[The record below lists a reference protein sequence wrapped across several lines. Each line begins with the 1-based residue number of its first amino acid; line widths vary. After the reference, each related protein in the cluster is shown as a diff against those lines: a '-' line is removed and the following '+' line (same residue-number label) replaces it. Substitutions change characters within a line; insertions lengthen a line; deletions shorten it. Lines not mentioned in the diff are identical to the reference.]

1 MTIQQHASF
10 DSSAAEL
17 NATSKIVKAWE
28 SKNAKNAAKAGG
40 ISLMALSL
48 AACGGSSTPTEVK
61 INVSN
66 LGDLTSDTDT
76 RTGTNGDDIV
86 FSGLVHNPGG
96 TDRVNSLQN
105 EDSLSLGA
113 GTDTLNLTMGN
124 NNDNGGTEIAPIL
137 MSVEVVNV
145 QFTSEAPNGVQ
156 GGAFTG
162 QLNLEFSDG
171 TQEVNVDRMI
181 GDNTAAYSV
190 IGMESATDTL
200 SVSGA
205 PNDAILEFN
214 YREGAVEGPGDTLA
228 LDLSGV
234 RLSSLDVTIG
244 NRADTDEDEEMS
256 FEVVN
261 ITTGGNY
268 ANVDVFTFAVDGDD
282 SDFDALDQDVT
293 VTLSVDTEVNSV
305 VMPGA
310 DSLTV
315 SLGAFDLDITADETD
330 NGDANT
336 DANGDAVFGM
346 DDADVAMTTG
356 NLNSVIVT
364 GSGDVRM
371 NGIGGEVVATE
382 FDDATL
388 REDADTAG
396 ERYTENDTGVTID
409 ASAMTGR
416 FMTNIDSAIASDDDS
431 SLVSGSG
438 DDYID
443 YMGALNHAAD
453 TGAGNDY
460 IEASNMLGLGSITT
474 GAGDDMVDAGDMG
487 AFGDTIGDQDN
498 GGRDSAASIDTG
510 AGDDTVTVG
519 DMANSV
525 SWDNNVIE
533 GDENADDR
541 YVVNGTS
548 VSMGDGADTLTL
560 GSMAEQATVNTG
572 AGNDTVSF
580 DNTTAASTMAADTD
594 SDIEV
599 TAIDETIT
607 TETTTEDFTG
617 ATLSTGAG
625 DDTLNWVEADLTT
638 AAVIANNG
646 ALTSAGVDA
655 YEAATIVAGGADANV
670 GTGEDRGGAIVDMGA
685 GADTLNVS
693 ALDVVTLATASV
705 ADADGV
711 TDADALNV
719 EDLFVGVETLNL
731 TTLNEVDGLSAA
743 ATSATENDEDE
754 GTAAIVADIER
765 FDSDLATINLVAA
778 EDALSTGATA
788 GSENYEAG
796 TAGTFT
802 LMNVRDQ
809 AISLSAR
816 EATGVT
822 ANLLAD
828 DTTADVN
835 LTVSLSDADGF
846 DDTFTLEIAGNTTGN
861 AGADFDLDF
870 TAAGTDTDLS
880 SDAAATGDDDTGN
893 IENLVFNIT
902 DGSSHAFALNGFG
915 DAANTNDTTD
925 ATVAGTADTSVT
937 VTGSADGETVVLSG
951 LDAKTIT
958 ANIAADVELTVGDEN
973 HYTITTGSGDD
984 TIDMIAS
991 NVQAD
996 SSATA
1001 DVDEFDRIDA
1011 GAGEDI
1017 MIVDGSDNLGSGTN
1031 DDVWENISSVEHL
1044 HIKTAGGDTQ
1054 TITIDEDA
1062 EASGLED
1069 ITIIDTAAT
1078 DTLDLTLVIGDDFQS
1093 DNMVY
1098 GTGDAFI
1105 VDATAFEGNLAL
1117 TLDNRD
1123 DDTDVQVV
1131 HTDIKVDSSQGV
1143 VFTLT
1148 DLGDDEVVNRF
1159 FVEAAVGANT
1169 AIGSGLNGA
1178 NDGQIDLNVPTAGEL
1193 EAIILIDAAE
1203 TDDTA
1208 IDKTEGL
1215 GLTVT
1220 LDDAYND
1227 LPGGGTLL
1235 LDASAILDAEATED
1249 TTDANA
1255 VVGVTG
1261 AADTTTGGATLDG
1274 SAEDDAVLTIRGT
1287 QNDDTITG
1295 GALGGTLSGNG
1306 GDDEINGGDGD
1317 DTIDGGAGNDE
1328 LNGEGDDDTIT
1339 GGAGDDTIT
1348 GGAGQNTL
1356 TGGDGAD
1363 SFVWTSVAN
1372 TTFTDIDT
1380 VTDFETGSDTLSFVI
1395 DAGAGNIVT
1404 IESFASGAIGE
1415 GSLENDETALG
1426 DAYWNSEDGVLH
1438 IDVNGDADIT
1448 DGVDY
1453 QLTVSDT
1460 VAAAD
1465 LDFVVHNF
1473 TTTSDD
1479 IAVINTAGVAAGSDA
1494 GALVDLAGIANLTID
1509 DVVADTAANIATLI
1523 AGASADQSTVWTDGG
1538 YVYETD
1544 TGNLYYDADGDLSE
1558 GLDIV
1563 ATLYSDAGTT
1573 VAVLAAGD
1581 VNFGIA

>member
-1 MTIQQHASF
+1 
-10 DSSAAEL
+10 
-17 NATSKIVKAWE
+17 VKAWE

-40 ISLMALSL
+40 VSLMALSL
-48 AACGGSSTPTEVK
+48 AACGGSSTLTN
-61 INVSN
+61 NVSN
-66 LGDLTSDTDT
+66 VDALTADTDI
-76 RTGTNGDDIV
+76 RTGTSGDDV
-86 FSGLVHNPGG
+86 VSAGLVHNPGG
-96 TDRVNSLQN
+96 SDRVNSLQN
-105 EDSLSLGA
+105 EDELSLGG

-137 MSVEVVNV
+137 NSVEVVNV

-162 QLNLEFSDG
+162 ELNLEFSDG

-234 RLSSLDVTIG
+234 RLSALDVTIG
-244 NRADTDEDEEMS
+244 NRLDTDEDEEMS

-268 ANVDVFTFAVDGDD
+268 ANVDAFTFAVDGDD
-282 SDFDALDQDVT
+282 SNFDALDQDVT
-293 VTLSVDTEVNSV
+293 LTLGVDTEVNSV
-305 VMPGA
+305 DMPGA

-330 NGDANT
+330 NSDANT

-371 NGIGGEVVATE
+371 NGIAGEVVATE

-396 ERYTENDTGVTID
+396 ERYTDNDTGVAID

-416 FMTNIDSAIASDDDS
+416 FMTNINSAVASDDDS
-431 SLVSGSG
+431 SLVTGSG
-438 DDYID
+438 DDYVD

-460 IEASNMLGLGSITT
+460 VEASDMLGLGSITT
-474 GAGDDMVDAGDMG
+474 GAGDDMVDAGAMG
-487 AFGDTIGDQDN
+487 AFGDTIGDEDN

-519 DMANSV
+519 AMANSV

-548 VSMGDGADTLTL
+548 ISMGDGADTLTL
-560 GSMAEQATVNTG
+560 GSMAEQASVDTG

-625 DDTLNWVEADLTT
+625 DDTLNWVEADLT
-638 AAVIANNG
+638 AAA
-646 ALTSAGVDA
+646 TDA
-655 YEAATIVAGGADANV
+655 FEAATIVAGGANANV

-685 GADTLNVS
+685 GSDTLNVS

-705 ADADGV
+705 SDADGV
-711 TDADALNV
+711 TDADSLNV

-731 TTLNEVDGLSAA
+731 TTLNEVDATSAT
-743 ATSATENDEDE
+743 ATSATENDDNE

-765 FDSDLATINLVAA
+765 FDADLATINMVAA

-802 LMNVRDQ
+802 LMNLRDQ
-809 AISLSAR
+809 AVSLSAR

-822 ANLLAD
+822 NSLLAD

-870 TAAGTDTDLS
+870 TAAVTHTDLS
-880 SDAAATGDDDTGN
+880 SDAAATGDDDAGN

-915 DAANTNDTTD
+915 DAANSNDTTD

-1001 DVDEFDRIDA
+1001 DADEFDRIDA

-1017 MIVDGSDNLGSGTN
+1017 MIVDGSDDLGSGTN
-1031 DDVWENISSVEHL
+1031 DDVWENIESVEHL

-1093 DNMVY
+1093 DNMIY

-1105 VDATAFEGNLAL
+1105 VDATAFEGNL
-1117 TLDNRD
+1117 TMELDNRD

-1143 VFTLT
+1143 DFTLT

-1159 FVEAAVGANT
+1159 FVEAAIGANT
-1169 AIGSGLNGA
+1169 AIASNLVGA
-1178 NDGQIDLNVPTAGEL
+1178 NDGQVDLNVPTAGEL

-1203 TDDTA
+1203 TGDTA
-1208 IDKTEGL
+1208 VDKTEART
-1215 GLTVT
+1215 LTVT
-1220 LDDAYND
+1220 VDDAWND
-1227 LPGGGTLL
+1227 LTGGGTLL
-1235 LDASAILDAEATED
+1235 VDASAILDAESTED
-1249 TTDANA
+1249 TTDAAA
-1255 VVGVTG
+1255 VAGVTG
-1261 AADTTTGGATLDG
+1261 EADTTTGGATLNG
-1274 SAEDDAVLTIRGT
+1274 SAEDDAVLTILGT

-1306 GDDEINGGDGD
+1306 GADIINGGDGD
-1317 DTIDGGAGNDE
+1317 DTINGGAGNDT
-1328 LNGEGDDDTIT
+1328 LNGQGDDDTIS
-1339 GGAGDDTIT
+1339 GGDGDDTIT

-1363 SFVWTSVAN
+1363 NFIWTAVAN

-1380 VTDFETGSDTLSFVI
+1380 VTDFETGSDTLTFSIAGSGGADVI
-1395 DAGAGNIVT
+1395 DF
-1404 IESFASGAIGE
+1404 SFASGTAGE
-1415 GSLENDETALG
+1415 GSLSGVVG
-1426 DAYWNSEDGVLH
+1426 DAYWNSEDSVFH
-1438 IDVNGDADIT
+1438 IDVDGDADIT
-1448 DGVDY
+1448 DGADY
-1453 QLTVSDT
+1453 QVNVSGTVNAGDYKLVITAFTAGTDHLSFDGMDGIT
-1460 VAAAD
+1460 GTAAVGLAADAAATTVTDGAVYVFADGADGTGAEVIADYTDLEDVAAFIAAA
-1465 LDFVVHNF
+1465 F
-1473 TTTSDD
+1473 SDEAAGD
-1479 IAVINTAGVAAGSDA
+1479 EIVAVINDTVGNKSYAYYVDA
-1494 GALVDLAGIANLTID
+1494 
-1509 DVVADTAANIATLI
+1509 
-1523 AGASADQSTVWTDGG
+1523 
-1538 YVYETD
+1538 
-1544 TGNLYYDADGDLSE
+1544 DADGNIGSDDVHLIA
-1558 GLDIV
+1558 DITEAV
-1563 ATLYSDAGTT
+1563 P
-1573 VAVLAAGD
+1573 AVLTTAD
-1581 VNFGIA
+1581 IM

>member
-1 MTIQQHASF
+1 
-10 DSSAAEL
+10 
-17 NATSKIVKAWE
+17 
-28 SKNAKNAAKAGG
+28 
-40 ISLMALSL
+40 MALSL
-48 AACGGSSTPTEVK
+48 AACGGSSTPTQVT

-137 MSVEVVNV
+137 ISVEVVNV
-145 QFTSEAPNGVQ
+145 QFTSEAPNGIQ

-162 QLNLEFSDG
+162 ELNLEFSDG

-234 RLSSLDVTIG
+234 RLSDLSVTIG
-244 NRADTDEDEEMS
+244 NRNDNDEDEEMS

-268 ANVDVFTFAVDGDD
+268 ANIDKFTFAVDGDD
-282 SDFDALDQDVT
+282 SDFDALTQDVT
-293 VTLSVDTEVNSV
+293 VTLSVDTEVNEV

-315 SLGAFDLDITADETD
+315 SLGSFDLDITADETD
-330 NGDANT
+330 NDDGNT
-336 DANGDAVFGM
+336 DANGAAVFGL
-346 DDADVAMTTG
+346 DDADGAMTSG
-356 NLNSVIVT
+356 NLNSVVVT

-371 NGIGGEVVATE
+371 NGIDGEVVATQ

-396 ERYTENDTGVTID
+396 ERYTENDTGVNID

-416 FMTNIDSAIASDDDS
+416 FMANIGSATSADDDS

-438 DDYID
+438 DDYVD
-443 YMGALNHAAD
+443 YFGALNHAAD
-453 TGAGNDY
+453 TGEGNDY
-460 IEASNMLGLGSITT
+460 IEAAGMLGLGSITT
-474 GAGDDMVDAGDMG
+474 GAGDDEVDAGDMG
-487 AFGDTIGDQDN
+487 AFGDVIGEQDN

-510 AGDDTVTVG
+510 AGDDTVVVG

-560 GSMAEQATVNTG
+560 GSMAEQATVDTG

-638 AAVIANNG
+638 AAVIVNG
-646 ALTSAGVDA
+646 AETVAGVDGFD
-655 YEAATIVAGGADANV
+655 AATIVAGGASANV

-685 GADTLNVS
+685 GSDTLNVS
-693 ALDVVTLATASV
+693 ALDVVTLATAST

-743 ATSATENDEDE
+743 ATSATENDENE

-870 TAAGTDTDLS
+870 TAAGTHTDLS

-958 ANIAADVELTVGDEN
+958 ADIAADVNLTVGAEN
-973 HYTITTGSGDD
+973 HYTITTGAGDD

-996 SSATA
+996 SSTTA

-1044 HIKTAGGDTQ
+1044 HIKTAAADIQ

-1131 HTDIKVDSSQGV
+1131 HTDVKVDSSQGV
-1143 VFTLT
+1143 AFTLT

-1159 FVEAAVGANT
+1159 FVESAIGANT
-1169 AIGSGLNGA
+1169 AISSGVNGA
-1178 NDGQIDLNVPTAGEL
+1178 NDGQVDLNVPTSGEL

-1227 LPGGGTLL
+1227 LAGGGTLL

-1249 TTDANA
+1249 TTAAGA

-1261 AADTTTGGATLDG
+1261 VADTTTGGATLDG
-1274 SAEDDAVLTIRGT
+1274 SNEDDAVLTIRGT
-1287 QNDDTITG
+1287 QNDDSITG

-1306 GDDEINGGDGD
+1306 GDDTINGGDGD
-1317 DTIDGGAGNDE
+1317 DTIDGGAGNDT

-1380 VTDFETGSDTLSFVI
+1380 VMDFETGSDTLSFSIAGTGGADVI
-1395 DAGAGNIVT
+1395 DF
-1404 IESFASGAIGE
+1404 SFASGTAGE
-1415 GSLENDETALG
+1415 GSLSGVVG
-1426 DAYWNSEDGVLH
+1426 DAYWNSEDSVFH
-1438 IDVNGDADIT
+1438 IDVDGDGDIT
-1448 DGVDY
+1448 DGADY
-1453 QLTVSDT
+1453 QVNSSGAVNAGDYSLVITAFTAGTDHLSFDGMDGIDGT
-1460 VAAAD
+1460 VAVAIAAD
-1465 LDFVVHNF
+1465 AAAVAVTDGAVYVFADGNDGTGAEVITTYTDLEDVAEFIAAAFSDEAADDEFV
-1473 TTTSDD
+1473 
-1479 IAVINTAGVAAGSDA
+1479 AVINDTVGNKSYAFYVDA
-1494 GALVDLAGIANLTID
+1494 
-1509 DVVADTAANIATLI
+1509 
-1523 AGASADQSTVWTDGG
+1523 
-1538 YVYETD
+1538 
-1544 TGNLYYDADGDLSE
+1544 DADGNIGADDVHLIA
-1558 GLDIV
+1558 DI
-1563 ATLYSDAGTT
+1563 TEAGPTVLTT
-1573 VAVLAAGD
+1573 AD
-1581 VNFGIA
+1581 IM